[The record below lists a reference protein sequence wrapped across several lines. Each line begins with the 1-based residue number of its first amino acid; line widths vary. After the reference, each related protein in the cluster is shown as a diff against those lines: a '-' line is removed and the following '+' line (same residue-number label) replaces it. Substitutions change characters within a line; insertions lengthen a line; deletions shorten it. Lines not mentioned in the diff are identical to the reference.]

1 MKILRIA
8 GRNLASLAGDFCV
21 DFESEP
27 LASSGLFAI
36 CGPTGAGKSTLL
48 DALCLA
54 LYGNTP
60 RLQQRSS
67 RGALPDAGGESVST
81 TDARNLLRRG
91 AAEGHAEV
99 DFIGNDGIAYRARW
113 SVRRSRNKVSGL
125 LQASNMT
132 LHRLPELLAL
142 GGTKTEAQAE
152 IAARIG
158 LSFEQFTRSVLLAQ
172 NEFSAFLKTDENERG
187 ELLETLTGS
196 AVYSEISRRAYERY
210 KQEQDAVRRLTLR
223 LADQTP
229 LAQAARAELDA
240 ERAAAEVALQAV
252 DVRRALLE
260 AQLRWH
266 QESERLR
273 ASEAQAQASLAA
285 AGASVDA
292 AGERRLRLATL
303 DEVQAARPLM
313 AELARLDAE
322 RAQLEALLA
331 KGQGELAQ
339 AVEAARLALQEV
351 QAGALALETAE
362 AAQLDASAQLD
373 AAKALDATIGTLAGA
388 HAQLAGRRDDTAL
401 EATRTRSLLEQANS
415 QLAQTRAA
423 HQRSADWLAAHR
435 QHEALAA
442 QWPRWDQLFG
452 QAAQAAAAEADNLAA
467 LAKVERARVNAAA
480 TLAAALETTERAT
493 VRIAELEAAR
503 QAAITALAAFDL
515 DAMHEERQALE
526 ARREAL
532 AAAARI
538 AKGLQAAREHLARID
553 AEAERTRAGR
563 AAFDA
568 QLAAAAAAAP
578 SLASAAAQAEH
589 ALTAAERAVNGNVED
604 LRGTLVEG
612 EPCPVCG
619 SQAHPYAHQDARLH
633 AVFDLLRT
641 QVAERRA
648 DVQHNLSE
656 QATRRAQVDAAG
668 ERLAALGGERAALL
682 EEIGELDA
690 TWQGSPVVLDAP
702 PEGERKPWFDAQTST
717 VRDALAAVEARQQAA
732 RRAARAREAAQTAC
746 DTGNAEHLRA
756 RELAQNARNSLATL
770 ETEQKAFTFHLER
783 DRAAL
788 GALLAELDPVLLG
801 CAGDGWQDAWR
812 RNPAQWHGA
821 RAAEAKAWTAQ
832 ANQLAEQRAALAA
845 LEAAQREAAVR
856 AEHAQAAAAAAQE
869 AFARSEAELRERRL
883 ARAVLFDGRAV
894 GEIEQSL
901 RRAVSSARE
910 LLSARQ
916 AAAGEAAQ
924 RETRVRSTLTQA
936 QERSG
941 ALQDDARDAAAR
953 LADWIEDYAA
963 HRSDLEPVE
972 NQAQLAGLLA
982 VGAAWLAQERAALA
996 ELDAALAKAAAVLAE
1011 RKSQRDLHEQSAAP
1025 DGARGSEMQDGAMVA
1040 DALEAVLAERGA
1052 VHERA
1057 TALRL
1062 QAAQDDERRIK
1073 AQSMLAEIERQQAIE
1088 ARWGRLSELIGSADG
1103 KKFRNYA
1110 QQFTLDVLL
1119 GYANSH
1125 LNQLAR
1131 RYRLERVDNA
1141 GAPSLALMVRDQDMG
1156 GEIRSV
1162 NSLSGGESFLVSLA
1176 LALGLAS
1183 LSSNRVRV
1191 ESLFIDEGF
1200 GSLDSDTL
1208 GVAMD
1213 ALDALQSMGR
1223 KVGVISHVQEMTERI
1238 AAKIQV
1244 RPTGGGSSA
1253 VSVGV

>member
-1 MKILRIA
+1 MKILRIS

-21 DFESEP
+21 DFEDEP

-91 AAEGHAEV
+91 AAEGYAEV
-99 DFIGNDGIAYRARW
+99 DFVGNDGVHYRARW

-132 LHRLPELLAL
+132 LHRLPELIAL

-196 AVYSEISRRAYERY
+196 AVYSDISRRAYERY
-210 KQEQDAVRRLTLR
+210 KQEQDAVRRLTAR

-229 LAQAARAELDA
+229 LAQEVRAELDA

-266 QESERLR
+266 QERERLR
-273 ASEAQAQASLAA
+273 QREAQAESLLQDARAQA
-285 AGASVDA
+285 DA
-292 AGERRLRLATL
+292 AGERRIRLATL

-322 RAQLEALLA
+322 RAQLEATLA
-331 KGQGELAQ
+331 NGQGDLAR
-339 AVEAARLALQEV
+339 AVEAARQAVQEV
-351 QAGALALETAE
+351 QNAAIALASAE
-362 AAQLDASAQLD
+362 AAQLDAAGRLD
-373 AAKALDATIGTLAGA
+373 AAKALDATVTTLAGA
-388 HAQLAGRRDDTAL
+388 HAQLATRRDATAAEVVRTRALLL
-401 EATRTRSLLEQANS
+401 EADTR
-415 QLAQTRAA
+415 LAQTREAET
-423 HQRSADWLAAHR
+423 RSAGWLATYGK
-435 QHEALAA
+435 HEALAS
-442 QWPRWDQLFG
+442 QWPRWDKLFT
-452 QAAQAAAAEADNLAA
+452 QAAQAAALEEANLAA
-467 LAKVERARVNAAA
+467 LARAERARVNAAA
-480 TLAAALETTERAT
+480 TAQAALDAAER
-493 VRIAELEAAR
+493 
-503 QAAITALAAFDL
+503 
-515 DAMHEERQALE
+515 
-526 ARREAL
+526 
-532 AAAARI
+532 AAARI
-538 AKGLQAAREHLARID
+538 AELDSARQAASAALAGFDSEALHEERARLDARREQLAAAVRIAKGLYTAREHLARID
-553 AEAERTRAGR
+553 AEIERTRAAR
-563 AAFDA
+563 AAAEA
-568 QLAAAAAAAP
+568 QLAAASAAAP
-578 SLASAAAQAEH
+578 ALAAAAAQAEH
-589 ALTAAERAVNGNVED
+589 ALAAAELACADNVEA
-604 LRGTLVEG
+604 LRGRLE
-612 EPCPVCG
+612 EDQPCPVCG
-619 SQAHPYAHQDARLH
+619 SEAHPYAHQDARLH
-633 AVFDLLRT
+633 AVFDLLRG

-648 DVQHNLSE
+648 ALQSNLSE
-656 QATRRAQVDAAG
+656 QATRRAQCDSNGERLIALDGERSTLSADLGELEAAWSANPVSAEAPAAG
-668 ERLAALGGERAALL
+668 ERQPWFEAQMSAVREALL
-682 EEIGELDA
+682 ALD
-690 TWQGSPVVLDAP
+690 
-702 PEGERKPWFDAQTST
+702 
-717 VRDALAAVEARQQAA
+717 ARQQAA
-732 RRAARAREAAQTAC
+732 RRAAQAREAAQGAFEAA
-746 DTGNAEHLRA
+746 NAEQLRL
-756 RELAQNARNSLATL
+756 RETANNARTTLSTL
-770 ETEQKAFTFHLER
+770 EAEHKTLSAQRER
-783 DRAAL
+783 ERAAL
-788 GALLAELDPVLLG
+788 EALLAELDTVLFDA
-801 CAGDGWQDAWR
+801 AGDGWQALWR
-812 RNPAQWHGA
+812 RNPTQWHAA
-821 RAAEAKAWTAQ
+821 RAAEAKAWTAH
-832 ANQLAEQRAALAA
+832 ANQLAEHRAALATLA
-845 LEAAQREAAVR
+845 AAQREAAVR
-856 AEHAQAAAAAAQE
+856 AEHAGAAAAAAQE

-883 ARAVLFDGRAV
+883 ARAALFEGRAV
-894 GEIEQSL
+894 GEVEQAL
-901 RRAVSSARE
+901 RLAVSGVRE
-910 LLSARQ
+910 TLTARQ
-916 AAAGEAAQ
+916 ALALEAAQ
-924 RETRVRSTLTQA
+924 RETRVRSTLAQA
-936 QERSG
+936 QERIGS
-941 ALQDDARDAAAR
+941 LQDDARDAAAR
-953 LADWIEDYAA
+953 LADWIEDYAV
-963 HRSDLEPVE
+963 HHGDLEPVE
-972 NQAQLAGLLA
+972 NQARLAGLLA

-996 ELDAALAKAAAVLAE
+996 ELDAALAKASAVLAE
-1011 RKSQRDLHEQSAAP
+1011 RKTQRDLHEQSAAP
-1025 DGARGSEMQDGAMVA
+1025 DGAMQDGAAVA
-1040 DALEAVLAERGA
+1040 DALEAVLEERSA

-1057 TALRL
+1057 TRLRL
-1062 QAAQDDERRIK
+1062 QAAQDDERRVK

-1131 RYRLERVDNA
+1131 RYRLERVDNL

-1253 VSVGV
+1253 VSVGT

>member
-60 RLQQRSS
+60 RLQGRGS

-81 TDARNLLRRG
+81 LDARNLLRRG

-99 DFIGNDGIAYRARW
+99 DFVGNDGIAYRARW

-125 LQASNMT
+125 LQASHMT
-132 LHRLPELLAL
+132 LHRLPELVAL

-223 LADQTP
+223 LADQNP
-229 LAQAARAELDA
+229 LTQEARAELDA
-240 ERAAAEVALQAV
+240 QQAAAQVALQAV

-273 ASEAQAQASLAA
+273 VSQAQAEALLADARAASEAAA
-285 AGASVDA
+285 
-292 AGERRLRLATL
+292 ERRLRLATL

-322 RAQLEALLA
+322 RAQLEATLA
-331 KGQGELAQ
+331 RGQGELAQ
-339 AVEAARLALQEV
+339 CAEATRLALLEV
-351 QAGALALETAE
+351 QAATLALEA
-362 AAQLDASAQLD
+362 ADSAQLGAAAQLD
-373 AAKALDATIGTLAGA
+373 AAKALDATIETLATT
-388 HAQLAGRRDDTAL
+388 HAQLAQRRDATAQQ
-401 EATRTRSLLEQANS
+401 AARTRALLVQADGR
-415 QLAQTRAA
+415 LAQTREAQ
-423 HQRSADWLAAHR
+423 QRSADWLDAHR
-435 QHEALAA
+435 RHAALAA
-442 QWPRWDQLFG
+442 QWPRWDKLLA
-452 QAAQAAAAEADNLAA
+452 QAAQAAAADADNLEA
-467 LAKVERARVNAAA
+467 LARIERARVNAAA
-480 TLAAALETTERAT
+480 TLEAALETTERAS
-493 VRIAELEAAR
+493 VRIAELDAAR
-503 QAAITALAAFDL
+503 QAAAAALAGFDL
-515 DAMHEERQALE
+515 DALDTQRQALE

-532 AAAARI
+532 AAAARV

-553 AEAERTRAGR
+553 TEAERTRAAR
-563 AAFDA
+563 AAQEA
-568 QLAAAAAAAP
+568 QLAAADAAAP
-578 SLASAAAQAEH
+578 ALASAAAQAEH

-604 LRGTLVEG
+604 LRATLAEG

-619 SQAHPYAHQDARLH
+619 SEEHPYAHQDARLH
-633 AVFDLLRT
+633 AVFELLRG

-648 DVQHNLSE
+648 AVQHNLSE
-656 QATRRAQVDAAG
+656 QATRRAQHEAAG
-668 ERLAALGGERAALL
+668 ERLAALGAERTTLL
-682 EEIGELDA
+682 AEIAELDA
-690 TWQGSPVVLDAP
+690 TWRADPVVADAP
-702 PEGERKPWFDAQTST
+702 PEGERKPWFDAQTAT
-717 VRDALAAVEARQQAA
+717 LREALGAIEASQQAA
-732 RRAARAREAAQTAC
+732 RRALQAREAAQTAF
-746 DTGNAEHLRA
+746 DAGNAEHLRA
-756 RELAQNARNSLATL
+756 RELAQNARTALAAL
-770 ETEQKAFTFHLER
+770 DTEQKTFSAQRAR
-783 DRAAL
+783 DQSAL
-788 GALLAELDPVLLG
+788 GVLITELDPVLLEA
-801 CAGDGWQDAWR
+801 AGDNWQALWR
-812 RNPAQWHGA
+812 RNPAQWHAA
-821 RAAEAKAWTAQ
+821 RAAEAAAWTAQ
-832 ANQLAEQRAALAA
+832 SDQLAEQRNALAA

-856 AEHAQAAAAAAQE
+856 AEHAASAAATASD
-869 AFARSEAELRERRL
+869 AFAGSETELRERRQ
-883 ARAVLFDGRAV
+883 ARAALFEGRAV

-901 RRAVSSARE
+901 RNAVTAARTA
-910 LLSARQ
+910 LGTRQ
-916 AAAGEAAQ
+916 AAAAEASQ
-924 RETRVRSTLTQA
+924 RETRVRSTLAQA
-936 QERSG
+936 SERIG

-953 LADWIEDYAA
+953 LADWLEDYAA
-963 HRSDLEPVE
+963 HHGALEPVE

-996 ELDAALAKAAAVLAE
+996 ELDAALARAAAVLAE
-1011 RKSQRDLHEQSAAP
+1011 RTTQRELHAQSAAP
-1025 DGARGSEMQDGAMVA
+1025 DNSLNDGAMVA
-1040 DALEAVLAERGA
+1040 DALEAVLAERSA
-1052 VHERA
+1052 VHEQA

-1062 QAAQDDERRIK
+1062 QAAQDDERRVK

-1119 GYANSH
+1119 GYANRH

-1200 GSLDSDTL
+1200 GSLDSETL

-1253 VSVGV
+1253 VSVDM

>member
-1 MKILRIA
+1 MRILRIG
-8 GRNLASLAGDFCV
+8 GRNLASLANEFEV

-60 RLQQRSS
+60 RLQLKSS

-99 DFIGNDGIAYRARW
+99 DFVGNDGIRYRARW
-113 SVRRSRNKVSGL
+113 SVRRSRNKASGL

-132 LHRLPELLAL
+132 LHRLPELAQL
-142 GGTKTEAQAE
+142 GSTKTETQAE

-196 AVYSEISRRAYERY
+196 AVYSAISKRAYERY
-210 KQEQDAVRRLTLR
+210 KQEQDAVRRLTAR
-223 LADQTP
+223 LADHAP
-229 LAQAARAELDA
+229 LTQEAREQLDA

-266 QESERLR
+266 QERERLR
-273 ASEAQAQASLAA
+273 QREAEAEALLLDARAQAESAQA
-285 AGASVDA
+285 
-292 AGERRLRLATL
+292 RRIRLATL

-322 RAQLEALLA
+322 RAQLEATLA
-331 KGQGELAQ
+331 NGQGELAR
-339 AVEAARLALQEV
+339 AAEAARLALEGV
-351 QAGALALETAE
+351 QAATDALHSAE
-362 AAQLDASAQLD
+362 AGQHAAAAQLD
-373 AAKALDATIGTLAGA
+373 AAKALDATIVTLAGA
-388 HAQLAGRRDDTAL
+388 HAQLGSRRDETQAEASRAQALLLEAGRR
-401 EATRTRSLLEQANS
+401 
-415 QLAQTRAA
+415 LAQTREAE
-423 HQRSADWLAAHR
+423 QRSALWLTEHQR
-435 QHEALAA
+435 HEALAA
-442 QWPRWDQLFG
+442 QWPRWDKLFS
-452 QAAQAAAAEADNLAA
+452 QAAQAAGQEAENGAA
-467 LAKVERARVNAAA
+467 LARAERARVNAAA
-480 TLAAALETTERAT
+480 TVEAALEAAGRAAA
-493 VRIAELEAAR
+493 RIAELDAAR
-503 QAAITALAAFDL
+503 QAAAAAMAGFDL
-515 DAMHEERQALE
+515 DALDAERRQLD
-526 ARREAL
+526 ARREQL

-538 AKGLQAAREHLARID
+538 AKGLQAARVHLARTD
-553 AEAERTRAGR
+553 AAIESTRTART
-563 AAFDA
+563 AADTELA
-568 QLAAAAAAAP
+568 ALAAAAPA
-578 SLASAAAQAEH
+578 LASASEQAEH
-589 ALTAAERAVNGNVED
+589 ALAGAERACGEKVES
-604 LRGTLVEG
+604 LRATLIDG
-612 EPCPVCG
+612 EACPVCG
-619 SQAHPYAHQDARLH
+619 SEAHPYTHQDVRLH
-633 AVFDLLRT
+633 AVLEVLRG
-641 QVAERRA
+641 QVGERRA
-648 DVQHNLSE
+648 AQQRNLSE
-656 QATRRAQVDAAG
+656 QAARRAQIGAAD
-668 ERLAALGGERAALL
+668 ERLATLAGERAALAQDVEEL
-682 EEIGELDA
+682 EA
-690 TWQGSPVVLDAP
+690 AWNANPVAPDAP
-702 PEGERKPWFDAQTST
+702 PEGERQPWFEAQTT
-717 VRDALAAVEARQQAA
+717 AVREALLAVDTRQQAA
-732 RRAARAREAAQTAC
+732 RRAAQAREAAQAAF
-746 DTGNAEHLRA
+746 DAGNAEHQRQRDLA
-756 RELAQNARNSLATL
+756 HKAQAALGTLESEHKTLLAQ
-770 ETEQKAFTFHLER
+770 LER

-788 GALLAELDPVLLG
+788 EALLAELDQAVAG
-801 CAGDGWQDAWR
+801 ACGDGWQIAWR
-812 RNPAQWHGA
+812 RDPQRWQAA
-821 RAAEAKAWTAQ
+821 RALEAKTWTEQSAR
-832 ANQLAEQRAALAA
+832 LAEHRAALAA

-856 AEHAQAAAAAAQE
+856 AEHAGGAATAASD
-869 AFARSEAELRERRL
+869 AFARSEAELRERR
-883 ARAVLFDGRAV
+883 AGRAALFEGRAV
-894 GEIEQSL
+894 GEVEQAL
-901 RRAVSSARE
+901 RQAVTSARE
-910 LLSARQ
+910 LLAARQ

-924 RETRVRSTLTQA
+924 RETRVRSTLAQA
-936 QERSG
+936 QERIG
-941 ALQDDARDAAAR
+941 ALQDNARDAAAR

-963 HRSDLEPVE
+963 HHGDLEPVAS
-972 NQAQLAGLLA
+972 QAELSSLLA
-982 VGAAWLAQERAALA
+982 VGAAWLAQERSALA
-996 ELDAALAKAAAVLAE
+996 ELDAALARATAVLAE

-1025 DGARGSEMQDGAMVA
+1025 DGAMQDGAMVA
-1040 DALEAVLAERGA
+1040 EALEAVLEERSA

-1057 TALRL
+1057 TGLRL
-1062 QAAQDDERRIK
+1062 QAAQDDERRVR

-1088 ARWGRLSELIGSADG
+1088 QRWGKLSELIGSADG

-1125 LNQLAR
+1125 LAQLAK

-1141 GAPSLALMVRDQDMG
+1141 GAPSLGLMVRDQDMG

-1208 GVAMD
+1208 GIAMD

-1223 KVGVISHVQEMTERI
+1223 KVGVISHVHEMTERI

-1253 VSVGV
+1253 VSVAM